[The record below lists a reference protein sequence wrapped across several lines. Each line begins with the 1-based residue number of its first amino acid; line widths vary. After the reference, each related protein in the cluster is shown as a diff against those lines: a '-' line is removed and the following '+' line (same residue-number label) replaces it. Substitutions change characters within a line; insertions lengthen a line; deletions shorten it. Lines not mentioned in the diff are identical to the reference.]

1 MSLPIFGAGKKRK
14 PLVGGSSMPKEKRMA
29 DIKLSSRRAKSSME
43 FLPTRSESGKKIV
56 GSETP

>member
-1 MSLPIFGAGKKRK
+1 
-14 PLVGGSSMPKEKRMA
+14 MPKEKRMA